1 MSTAAS
7 GGRRRIGRQLEL
19 FTTNRSTTSGK
30 NSPSILQSDSKVC
43 LVLFKKKKHPSGA
56 PTLIRK
62 LNLDQ

>member
-43 LVLFKKKKHPSGA
+43 LVLFKKKHPSGA